1 MGGVIVAMLTP
12 CLFSCSDDDDNGPV
26 MTPPQYESVSGKYEI
41 TASGS
46 PYESIELGASGDY
59 IVTSK
64 GYSSYTATA
73 KQSFIFYK
81 SISETRATTRGNLTY
96 GTYTQVSDDTFD
108 LEGFGTI
115 QLKKDA
121 NQQVTSITISVDG
134 ETTEY
139 TTKKSETMG
148 DDNKT
153 NALCR
158 TWKVVQTHEMGY
170 DEYEGGDYDITF
182 TPADDP
188 ESLSEVM
195 FTKSGTFLQF
205 YSDGDFEVNDWSW
218 KDKGKGVVQLSN
230 FVDGEGTITVTFS
243 DDKLYVHESYR
254 DGSEWGEITVEL
266 TEKK

>member
-1 MGGVIVAMLTP
+1 MLTP
-12 CLFSCSDDDDNGPV
+12 CLFSCSDDDNNGPV
-26 MTPPQYESVSGKYEI
+26 MTAPQYESVSGKYEI

-64 GYSSYTATA
+64 GYSSYAATA

-81 SISETRATTRGNLTY
+81 NMPETRATTRGNLTY
-96 GTYTQVSDDTFD
+96 GTYTQVSDGTFD

-115 QLKKDA
+115 QLKKGDNEEIASIVIAA
-121 NQQVTSITISVDG
+121 NG

-139 TTKKSETMG
+139 TTKKAETMG

-158 TWKVVQTHEMGY
+158 TWKVVSTHDKGY
-170 DEYEGGDYDITF
+170 DSYEGEYDLTF

-188 ESLSEVM
+188 ESLSEIM
-195 FTKSGTFLQF
+195 FSKAGTFLQTF
-205 YSDGDFEVNDWSW
+205 SDGDMEVYNWSW
-218 KDKGKGVVQLSN
+218 KNKNKGIIQAGG
-230 FVDGEGTITVTFS
+230 FVDGEGSFTVSFS
-243 DDKLYVHESYR
+243 DNKLYLYEEYR
-254 DGSEWGEITVEL
+254 DGDEWEEITVEL